1 MDIRVMARPAHVLSG
16 MAQAEGYKNPVVLR
30 KCSDR
35 SQCLGVSTG
44 SEKQEIENPMQSS
57 KPKSQGI

>member
-1 MDIRVMARPAHVLSG
+1 MAVTELWRTSVL
-16 MAQAEGYKNPVVLR
+16 MR
-30 KCSDR
+30 
-35 SQCLGVSTG
+35 STG